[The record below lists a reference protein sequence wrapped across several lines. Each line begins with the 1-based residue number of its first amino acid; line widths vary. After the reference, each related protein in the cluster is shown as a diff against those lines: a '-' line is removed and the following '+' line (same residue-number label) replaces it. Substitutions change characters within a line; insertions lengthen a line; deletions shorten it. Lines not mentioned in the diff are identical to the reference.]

1 MKAFL
6 FLKITFGKIAM
17 KKKYLIINT
26 ILFFSVVLLYACS
39 NGKATDKNNNNDT
52 IAALLGKDI
61 TIPGNFSNQ
70 TALVFDSSQLASFVK
85 KYPQLKPV
93 QGNLDSFYRKR
104 KFAFAWYDGN
114 GLIEQAANL
123 YNRIQNLNEEGLPDS
138 LPYKEQFANLLNNDG
153 LDSASHPSVYTE
165 IMLTAQYFLYAHKVW
180 GGIDQKKVT
189 AMDWYL
195 PRKKASYNQLLDSL
209 IGGKNILDTAPVYR
223 QYALLKDQLK
233 KYREILSAGGFPQ
246 IITDKKTYKKGDSSA
261 VIDSIRKALFLT
273 GDLSNNNNSNMF
285 DDELELGI
293 KNFQL
298 RIGDQQDGAAGP
310 FVLRELKVP
319 VEKRIQQLI
328 VNMER
333 SRWVPV
339 NITGN
344 YVVINIPEYRLHVY
358 ENDSLAWSMKVVVGT
373 AAHKTVIFNGNIK
386 YIVFSPYWNV
396 PNSIL
401 QKEVLPAIKR
411 NPNYLA
417 THNMEWSG
425 NSVRQKPGPKNSL
438 GLVKFLFPNSHDIYL
453 HDTPSKSLFGESTRA
468 FSHGC
473 IRISEPQRFAEYL
486 LRKDSSWNTQKIV
499 EAMNS
504 GKEKYVTLKDPV
516 PVFIAY
522 FTAWVDRQ
530 GKLNFRNDVY
540 GRDARLAEMMLEKPS
555 L

>member
-1 MKAFL
+1 
-6 FLKITFGKIAM
+6 M
-17 KKKYLIINT
+17 KKQNLLITTVLI
-26 ILFFSVVLLYACS
+26 FSVVLLHACS
-39 NGKATDKNNNNDT
+39 NGKASDNNNNNNDT
-52 IAALLGKDI
+52 IPAVSAKDI

-70 TALVFDSSQLASFVK
+70 TTLVFDSLQLASFIE
-85 KYPQLKPV
+85 KYPQLQTVKS
-93 QGNLDSFYRKR
+93 NLDSFYYKR
-104 KFAFAWYDGN
+104 KFAFAWYDNN

-123 YNRIQNLNEEGLPDS
+123 YNRIQNINEEGLPDS
-138 LPYKEQFANLLNNDG
+138 LPYNEEFANLLNNDG
-153 LDSASHPSVYTE
+153 LDSTSHPAVNTE
-165 IMLTAQYFLYAHKVW
+165 IMLTAQYFLYANKVW
-180 GGIDQKKVT
+180 GGIDQKLVT

-209 IGGKNILDTAPVYR
+209 ISGKNILDAAPVYR

-261 VIDSIRKALFLT
+261 VIDSIRKTLFLT
-273 GDLSNNNNSNMF
+273 GDLTNNNNSNKF
-285 DDELELGI
+285 DDELEQAI

-310 FVLRELKVP
+310 FVLKELKVP
-319 VEKRIQQLI
+319 VEKRIQQI
-328 VNMER
+328 VVNMER

-358 ENDSLAWSMKVVVGT
+358 ENDSLAWSMKVVVGA

-396 PNSIL
+396 PTSIL
-401 QKEVLPAIKR
+401 RKEVLPGIKR

-417 THNMEWSG
+417 SHNMEWNG

-453 HDTPSKSLFGESTRA
+453 HDTPSKSLFGESSRA

-473 IRISEPQRFAEYL
+473 IRLAEPQRFAEYL
-486 LRKDSSWNTQKIV
+486 LRNDSSWNTQKIV

-540 GRDARLAEMMLEKPS
+540 GRDFRLAEMMLEKPS

>member
-1 MKAFL
+1 
-6 FLKITFGKIAM
+6 M
-17 KKKYLIINT
+17 KKQNLLIT
-26 ILFFSVVLLYACS
+26 TALFFSVVLLHACS
-39 NGKATDKNNNNDT
+39 NGEATEKNNNNDT
-52 IAALLGKDI
+52 IPAVSAKDI

-70 TALVFDSSQLASFVK
+70 TAMVFDSAQLVAFIK
-85 KYPQLKPV
+85 KYPQLKSLK
-93 QGNLDSFYRKR
+93 GNLDSFYNKR
-104 KFAFAWYDGN
+104 RYAFAWYDAN

-123 YNRIQNLNEEGLPDS
+123 YNRMQNLNDEGLPDS
-138 LPYKEQFANLLNNDG
+138 LPYKEEFTNLLNNDG
-153 LDSASHPSVYTE
+153 LDSANHPSVATE
-165 IMLTAQYFLYAHKVW
+165 IMLTAQYFLYANKVW
-180 GGIDQKKVT
+180 GGIDQKLVT

-209 IGGKNILDTAPVYR
+209 ISGKNILDAAPVYR

-273 GDLSNNNNSNMF
+273 GDLTNNNNSNIF
-285 DDELELGI
+285 DDELESGI
-293 KNFQL
+293 KNFQA

-310 FVLRELKVP
+310 FVLKELKVP
-319 VEKRIQQLI
+319 VEKRIQQI
-328 VNMER
+328 VVNMER

-358 ENDSLAWSMKVVVGT
+358 ENDSLAWSMKVVVGA

-396 PNSIL
+396 PTSIL
-401 QKEVLPAIKR
+401 RKEVLPGIKR

-417 THNMEWSG
+417 SHNMEWNG

-453 HDTPSKSLFGESTRA
+453 HDTPSKSLFGESSRA

-473 IRISEPQRFAEYL
+473 IRLAEPQRFAEYL
-486 LRKDSSWNTQKIV
+486 LRNDSSWNTQKIV

-540 GRDARLAEMMLEKPS
+540 GRDSRLAEMMLEKPS